1 MLCEQHTTKMWQHS
15 SASKNGEV
23 TSQYSVCEKADV
35 VNFRRR
41 STV

>member
-1 MLCEQHTTKMWQHS
+1 MLCEQHTTKMWQRS
-15 SASKNGEV
+15 FASKNGEV